1 MKRGK
6 GARIAALALCLFVG
20 ACSTVLSLN
29 DYTDAAAVLCK
40 CPGFEKIKDCV
51 ARADAL
57 LAAASS
63 EEQQAWLAGY
73 DTKQCGMLCERAD
86 ECYNDV
92 PGCGTRR
99 TGCECCAWEGSAIT
113 CSSGEC
119 QPCRTCAQLAD
130 LPAKLELDCISS
142 RALLADV
149 THCACTECAQ
159 DCTGFCQGIDP
170 LTQDSADP
178 CWQCLEK
185 TPACKPL
192 GEACFA
198 DKT

>member
-1 MKRGK
+1 MKRGR
-6 GARIAALALCLFVG
+6 GARIAALALCLLGG

-40 CPGFEKIKDCV
+40 CPGFEKIADCA

-57 LAAASS
+57 LSAASS
-63 EEQQAWLAGY
+63 EERTLWLESY

-92 PGCGTRR
+92 PGCSTRKR
-99 TGCECCAWEGSAIT
+99 GCECCVWEGSAIT
-113 CSSGEC
+113 CSAGEC
-119 QPCRTCAQLAD
+119 QQCRTCAQLAA
-130 LPAKLELDCISS
+130 LPTKLELDCISS

-149 THCACTECAQ
+149 TRCACTECTQ
-159 DCTGFCQGIDP
+159 DCTGFCQGIDA
-170 LTQDSADP
+170 LTEDMSDL
-178 CWQCLEK
+178 CGQCLK
-185 TPACKPL
+185 SKPACKPL
-192 GEACFA
+192 AEACFA